1 MTFKLAVAGI
11 CVYVRMNDNKGR
23 VIVIIIKICLLD
35 NENDMD
41 IAIVLTWPKRENALV
56 VGVQTW

>member
-11 CVYVRMNDNKGR
+11 CVYVRMNDNKGGI
-23 VIVIIIKICLLD
+23 IVIIIKICLLD

-56 VGVQTW
+56 VGVQMW